1 MSLEYVINDAC
12 TVNEVQ
18 EVFMRSGIRRPV
30 GDTDR
35 LQRMIDHADEII
47 TAKDGDRLV
56 GFLRAITD
64 YSYCCYVSDIA
75 VDKDYQGLGVGKEL
89 IRLLRSK
96 LGEEEVQYV
105 LTSAPKALGF
115 YEKLGFERNHNAFVL
130 RRKKN

>member
-1 MSLEYVINDAC
+1 MNLVYAINGAC
-12 TVNEVQ
+12 TVSEVQ
-18 EVFMRSGIRRPV
+18 EVFMKSGIRRPV
-30 GDTDR
+30 GDIDR

-47 TAKDGDRLV
+47 TARDGDKLI

-75 VDKDYQGLGVGKEL
+75 VDIDYQDSGIGKEL
-89 IRLLRSK
+89 IRLLRNK

>member
-1 MSLEYVINDAC
+1 MNLEYVTNDAC

-47 TAKDGDRLV
+47 TARDGDKLV

-64 YSYCCYVSDIA
+64 YSYCCYISDIA
-75 VDKDYQGLGVGKEL
+75 VDIDYQGLGIGKEL
-89 IRLLRSK
+89 IRILRNK

-105 LTSAPKALGF
+105 LTSAPNAIGF
-115 YEKLGFERNHNAFVL
+115 YEKIGFERNHNAFVL

>member
-1 MSLEYVINDAC
+1 MNLVYAINGVC
-12 TVNEVQ
+12 TVNEVR

-47 TAKDGDRLV
+47 TARDGDKLI

-75 VDKDYQGLGVGKEL
+75 VDIDYQDSGIGKEL
-89 IRLLRSK
+89 IRLLRNK

>member
-1 MSLEYVINDAC
+1 MNLEYIINGAC
-12 TVNEVQ
+12 AVNEVQ
-18 EVFMRSGIRRPV
+18 EVFKRSGIRRPV

-35 LQRMIDHADEII
+35 VQRMIDNADEII
-47 TAKDGDRLV
+47 TARDGDKLI

-64 YSYCCYVSDIA
+64 YSYCCYISDIA
-75 VDKDYQGLGVGKEL
+75 VDIDYQGSGIGKEL